1 MTFSSIIGQTKAKAR
16 LVTALLGTPGHA
28 YAFAGPDG
36 IGKTFLARKF
46 AQALLCRQSGKDGAC
61 GRCPSCRHF
70 DHGVHPDYREL
81 QIEPKEKNIKID
93 RVRQTVCRDVDLRPQ
108 FGDRKVYLLA
118 ADHLNE
124 QGQNAL
130 LKTLEEPPEYCFFL
144 LTIVGPERLLPT
156 VLSRVNLVALQR
168 YTPDEIL
175 AILDKNGI
183 EAGEKAAFYSRFSGG
198 LGGVALELASTQAFH
213 DLRQETLA
221 FFKHIGRRT
230 RAELLTQGYRFF
242 ESNREATPMIFNI
255 LGSLIRDQL
264 VFALSRDHSLITNQ
278 DQISLLKSGLVA
290 NTKPREA
297 ADRLTA
303 AYGALL
309 AARRG
314 LTLNASYEGLVCN
327 LLLNLRKELNYA

>member
-144 LTIVGPERLLPT
+144 LT
-156 VLSRVNLVALQR
+156 LV
-168 YTPDEIL
+168 D
-175 AILDKNGI
+175 
-183 EAGEKAAFYSRFSGG
+183 AF
-198 LGGVALELASTQAFH
+198 
-213 DLRQETLA
+213 
-221 FFKHIGRRT
+221 
-230 RAELLTQGYRFF
+230 
-242 ESNREATPMIFNI
+242 
-255 LGSLIRDQL
+255 
-264 VFALSRDHSLITNQ
+264 
-278 DQISLLKSGLVA
+278 
-290 NTKPREA
+290 
-297 ADRLTA
+297 ADDPF
-303 AYGALL
+303 
-309 AARRG
+309 
-314 LTLNASYEGLVCN
+314 V
-327 LLLNLRKELNYA
+327 